1 MTPGQILTNQI
12 REAASKVG
20 ARLFVMVTGKFWA
33 GVPAGRTEQGHMIL
47 KNARLVNVGFSGLSD
62 TLGFTPVVI
71 TQDMVGQTVAVVTAI
86 EVKAGKDRPRP
97 GQPEF
102 IQAVQKA
109 GGRAGFARSVDDALR
124 IARGQNGESSIN
136 S

>member
-1 MTPGQILTNQI
+1 MTPGQVLTNQI

-33 GVPAGRTEQGHMIL
+33 GVPVGRTEQGHMIL

-71 TQDMVGQTVAVVTAI
+71 TAEMVGQTVAVVTAI

-109 GGRAGFARSVDDALR
+109 GGRAGFARSVEDALR
-124 IARGQNGESSIN
+124 IARGQNGESSIRE
-136 S
+136 